1 MTDWRIEFMKKNEFD
16 YVWTDKKRSLFGLPL
31 TFTRYYLTETKFITR
46 TGFLNID
53 EDEIDLYKIIDKKV
67 KYPFFQR
74 LVNCGTII
82 IYSKDADTPSKEV
95 HCVKNVRKVSELIDK
110 YLNIMRD
117 RYGIRGRDMLGL
129 HPGHDNDDG
138 YSDDQDHDS
147 DGDY

>member
-1 MTDWRIEFMKKNEFD
+1 MRKNEFD
-16 YVWTDKKRSLFGLPL
+16 YVWTDKKRSIFGLPL

-95 HCVKNVRKVSELIDK
+95 HCIKNARKVSELIDK

-129 HPGHDNDDG
+129 HPGHDHDDDG
-138 YSDDQDHDS
+138 YDDHDNDN
-147 DGDY
+147 DGD

>member
-1 MTDWRIEFMKKNEFD
+1 MKKNAFE

-53 EDEIDLYKIIDKKV
+53 EDEIDLYKITDKKV
-67 KYPFFQR
+67 KYPFLQR
-74 LVNCGTII
+74 LYNCGTII
-82 IYSKDADTPSKEV
+82 IYSRDADTPSKEV

-117 RYGIRGRDMLGL
+117 KYGIRGRDMMSM
-129 HPGHDNDDG
+129 HSHIDNEDYDDLD
-138 YSDDQDHDS
+138 YH
-147 DGDY
+147 DGDI

>member
-1 MTDWRIEFMKKNEFD
+1 MKKNAFE

-53 EDEIDLYKIIDKKV
+53 EDEIDLYKITDKKV
-67 KYPFFQR
+67 KYPFLQR
-74 LVNCGTII
+74 LFNCGTII
-82 IYSKDADTPSKEV
+82 IYSRDADTPSKEV

-117 RYGIRGRDMLGL
+117 KYGIRGRDMMSM
-129 HPGHDNDDG
+129 HSHIDNEDYDDLD
-138 YSDDQDHDS
+138 YH
-147 DGDY
+147 DGDI